1 MTHTERFAPSPTG
14 PLHLGHAYSAILAWN
29 VAQRAN
35 GRFLV
40 RIEDIDQSRARPAW
54 EAQIFD
60 DLRWLGLDWE
70 ASVLR
75 QNERADAYREALTT
89 LWNIGL
95 LYPCTCSRRD
105 ILASASAPQEG
116 DAPSGPDGIIYPGT
130 CRNHPRGTMP
140 EGEALRLNLAEA
152 AEKLGNIDL
161 HFTELGDTPPR
172 TLTIKQLE
180 ETAGDI
186 VVARKNF
193 GTSYHLSVVVDDAFQ
208 QVTHVTRGADLQDAT
223 PIHVLLQKLLE
234 LPTPTYHHHPLIRD
248 ADGKRL
254 AKRDDARAIA
264 TYRNE
269 GASPDDIFA
278 MIGLRPLVPK

>member
-1 MTHTERFAPSPTG
+1 
-14 PLHLGHAYSAILAWN
+14 
-29 VAQRAN
+29 
-35 GRFLV
+35 
-40 RIEDIDQSRARPAW
+40 
-54 EAQIFD
+54 
-60 DLRWLGLDWE
+60 
-70 ASVLR
+70 
-75 QNERADAYREALTT
+75 
-89 LWNIGL
+89 
-95 LYPCTCSRRD
+95 
-105 ILASASAPQEG
+105 
-116 DAPSGPDGIIYPGT
+116 
-130 CRNHPRGTMP
+130 MP